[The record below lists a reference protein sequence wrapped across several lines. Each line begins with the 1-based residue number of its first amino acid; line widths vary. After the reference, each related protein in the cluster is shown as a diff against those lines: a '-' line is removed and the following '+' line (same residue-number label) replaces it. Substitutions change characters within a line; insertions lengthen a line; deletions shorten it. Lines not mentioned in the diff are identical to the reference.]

1 MWRIPKQSSVQ
12 NSAIHSWK
20 NVSCTIQ
27 IKEINV
33 AAPLLEENIRF
44 SGRHDTV
51 FRMASWRQVEQ
62 TEATQAGPRHLSHSL
77 RPHLPHL
84 VPAPVC
90 KVMLLEEPPLTL
102 PINTTPFSSLSRICS
117 CAYYSLPHHKWRPVR
132 RRALFSSSS
141 ITRTSKSA
149 WHIEGAPGALREWI
163 LCLKPSKS
171 FPIDL
176 G

>member
-77 RPHLPHL
+77 CPHLPHL

-117 CAYYSLPHHKWRPVR
+117 CAYCCSPPPQVKA
-132 RRALFSSSS
+132 RAQESFVLFFLYYQNFKKCLAHRGSSRS
-141 ITRTSKSA
+141 T
-149 WHIEGAPGALREWI
+149 
-163 LCLKPSKS
+163 
-171 FPIDL
+171 
-176 G
+176 